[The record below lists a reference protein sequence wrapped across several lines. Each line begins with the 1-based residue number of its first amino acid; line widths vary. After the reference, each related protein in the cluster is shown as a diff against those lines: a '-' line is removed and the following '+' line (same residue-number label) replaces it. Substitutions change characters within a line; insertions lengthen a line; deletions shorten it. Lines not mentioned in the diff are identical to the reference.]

1 MTHVPRLAP
10 HLANTHVVGQNSL
23 NLSLVQRSQSVT
35 QSTDSGVVGSKD
47 GDSLDRGEGL
57 QQSSAGDDSSEVG
70 EEFGRSG
77 SEIRREREDLERET
91 NDNG

>member
-1 MTHVPRLAP
+1 
-10 HLANTHVVGQNSL
+10 VVGQNSL

-35 QSTDSGVVGSKD
+35 QTADSGVIRSKD

-70 EEFGRSG
+70 EEVGGGG